1 MTTTPA
7 VPPALLAFSLGP
19 VQDFIAT
26 ARRTQD
32 LWMGSYILSF
42 LTQAALRA
50 VVGDVQDS
58 AARER
63 IIYPDIS
70 GEGKAQHPI
79 LRAFWMDEK
88 APQGVALATLP
99 NKFVAWAEDSGAA
112 AQLGRS
118 AEAAVYAA
126 WETLSQS
133 VARHFPGR
141 LAASNWQGLSWGANP
156 REWFEVYWAVETP
169 LAGDDYARLSG
180 RAEAALQARKRLRN
194 FLPVEAE
201 GEKCTLCGVRPS
213 LAPRPNLPRSV
224 LKEAWRQLALDLH
237 KYSDRNDPEYDS
249 NYGGLTAALTADG
262 SERLCAVCAAKRFAQ
277 RYYFDSQIGLRGS
290 FPSTSSVATVAFR
303 QAVLDREAHLRKT
316 AGHDAQDTARR
327 LAKARADILTALR
340 ASRVPVTL
348 AENAFPGLTIPAE
361 IQVELDWQRY
371 DGDLFYPDTYTLKR
385 LETDY
390 GIKVSEA
397 QLRNLQSK
405 VRVLR
410 AAAAR
415 AGAALP
421 GKYYAVLAVDGD
433 GLGKRLGRAQAAT
446 EHLELS
452 RALRQFALT
461 QVPPIIED
469 QHRGRIVYA
478 GGDDVLAFLPLE
490 HALSAA
496 DAIRAAF
503 GASQLELTLSAGLV
517 VAHHQAPLDGVL
529 HAVRQAEETAKR
541 KYGRDAVVITVLK
554 RSGEQLDVAA
564 RWGYAGLQE
573 AGAPVG
579 VLRLVERLRIA
590 IQSGE
595 LSGKLAFDVQREAG
609 AVRDFPNADYQKL
622 LGRLLGRHVSPA
634 AASGSLLADMA
645 AQLGALR
652 AGLTEHWRFLERAEI
667 ARPIDRPAP
676 TEMVARWLLLA
687 RFLAGAGEE

>member
-249 NYGGLTAALTADG
+249 NYGGLTAALTAATGHRLSMVTDRGG
-262 SERLCAVCAAKRFAQ
+262 SGTTALAVTGGSTLAARFGPESAARHRESGAVCLDRLLDADALA
-277 RYYFDSQIGLRGS
+277 GLRCDVD
-290 FPSTSSVATVAFR
+290 TLADLRVAT
-303 QAVLDREAHLRKT
+303 
-316 AGHDAQDTARR
+316 
-327 LAKARADILTALR
+327 
-340 ASRVPVTL
+340 
-348 AENAFPGLTIPAE
+348 
-361 IQVELDWQRY
+361 
-371 DGDLFYPDTYTLKR
+371 DL
-385 LETDY
+385 
-390 GIKVSEA
+390 
-397 QLRNLQSK
+397 
-405 VRVLR
+405 
-410 AAAAR
+410 
-415 AGAALP
+415 
-421 GKYYAVLAVDGD
+421 
-433 GLGKRLGRAQAAT
+433 GLGKNT
-446 EHLELS
+446 
-452 RALRQFALT
+452 
-461 QVPPIIED
+461 
-469 QHRGRIVYA
+469 
-478 GGDDVLAFLPLE
+478 
-490 HALSAA
+490 A
-496 DAIRAAF
+496 DA
-503 GASQLELTLSAGLV
+503 GL
-517 VAHHQAPLDGVL
+517 G
-529 HAVRQAEETAKR
+529 
-541 KYGRDAVVITVLK
+541 
-554 RSGEQLDVAA
+554 
-564 RWGYAGLQE
+564 
-573 AGAPVG
+573 
-579 VLRLVERLRIA
+579 
-590 IQSGE
+590 
-595 LSGKLAFDVQREAG
+595 
-609 AVRDFPNADYQKL
+609 
-622 LGRLLGRHVSPA
+622 SP
-634 AASGSLLADMA
+634 
-645 AQLGALR
+645 
-652 AGLTEHWRFLERAEI
+652 
-667 ARPIDRPAP
+667 P
-676 TEMVARWLLLA
+676 
-687 RFLAGAGEE
+687 